1 MTDFERLMQRVQARR
16 VATAYGAR
24 GLEMPATV
32 AEILADDT
40 PERHAA
46 DNAAW
51 RQWCCDHG
59 LLPILQLA
67 RNDTILLEGDLD
79 FEPIW
84 RCERRDRSDG
94 LASV

>member
-16 VATAYGAR
+16 VAMAYSAR
-24 GLEMPATV
+24 NLELPDTV

-46 DNAAW
+46 DNVAW
-51 RQWCCDHG
+51 RQWCSDHG
-59 LLPILQLA
+59 LRPILQLA
-67 RNDTILLEGDLD
+67 RSDTILLEGDMD

-84 RCERRDRSDG
+84 RYPRQDRSDR